1 MYQNRQN
8 APQQPNYGSGQNP
21 YQQPNYGNSQNAYQ
35 QPDYGNAQNMNQQ
48 PNYGNS
54 QNAYQQP
61 NYGNGQNPYQQPN
74 YGNWQGNPYP
84 QEQHG
89 PVSDVLCNILLVIFM
104 AQIIINFVVFGA
116 TWNAM
121 AGEGIDAYLDGS
133 VSLGSPVQMLSM
145 FSNLL
150 FVDACAVD
158 FGYYKNQQS
167 EIQDHRSGVVCDFL
181 KTGLLHLEST
191 CA

>member
-1 MYQNRQN
+1 MDGQQNNQNGWNGSEAPRTYGEDTKMYQNRQN

-89 PVSDVLCNILLVIFM
+89 PVSDVLCNILLV
-104 AQIIINFVVFGA
+104 NLYGA
-116 TWNAM
+116 DYYQFC
-121 AGEGIDAYLDGS
+121 GIWRDMERDGR
-133 VSLGSPVQMLSM
+133 G
-145 FSNLL
+145 
-150 FVDACAVD
+150 
-158 FGYYKNQQS
+158 K
-167 EIQDHRSGVVCDFL
+167 E
-181 KTGLLHLEST
+181 
-191 CA
+191 

>member
-1 MYQNRQN
+1 MDGQQNNQNGWNGSEAPRTYGEDTKMYQNRQN

-21 YQQPNYGNSQNAYQ
+21 YQQPNYGNSQNA
-35 QPDYGNAQNMNQQ
+35 
-48 PNYGNS
+48 
-54 QNAYQQP
+54 
-61 NYGNGQNPYQQPN
+61 YQQPN

-150 FVDACAVD
+150 FVAMLVLLILDIIKISNQK
-158 FGYYKNQQS
+158 YK
-167 EIQDHRSGVVCDFL
+167 I
-181 KTGLLHLEST
+181 TGLAVSYTHLTLPTNREV
-191 CA
+191 

>member
-1 MYQNRQN
+1 MDGQQNNQNGWNGSEAPRTYGEDTKMYQNRQN
-8 APQQPNYGSGQNP
+8 APQQPNYGNVQDMSQQPNYGNGQNA
-21 YQQPNYGNSQNAYQ
+21 YQQPNYGN
-35 QPDYGNAQNMNQQ
+35 G
-48 PNYGNS
+48 

-74 YGNWQGNPYP
+74 YGNGQNPYQQPNYGKWQGNPYP

-133 VSLGSPVQMLSM
+133 GALAARCRCFPCFPICCLWRC
-145 FSNLL
+145 L
-150 FVDACAVD
+150 C
-158 FGYYKNQQS
+158 
-167 EIQDHRSGVVCDFL
+167 C
-181 KTGLLHLEST
+181 
-191 CA
+191 